1 MLLSMIRLLA
11 RLVER
16 RPGAAP
22 VGNDS
27 FFRSVPALGLPARNG
42 ARRSALQRSHLVP
55 TLAPTPAAFGEDG
68 WPEPFGQSL
77 RQLWAELAQRQIRT
91 VLIQE
96 KEHDDL

>member
-16 RPGAAP
+16 QRGAAP
-22 VGNDS
+22 VGDDS
-27 FFRSVPALGLPARNG
+27 FFRSLPALGLPARNG
-42 ARRSALQRSHLVP
+42 ARRSALPGSHPVP
-55 TLAPTPAAFGEDG
+55 TLAPTPAALGEDG
-68 WPEPFGQSL
+68 WPEPFVQSL
-77 RQLWAELAQRQIRT
+77 RQLWAELAQRQIPT

>member
-16 RPGAAP
+16 RRGATP
-22 VGNDS
+22 VGDDS
-27 FFRSVPALGLPARNG
+27 FFRSLPALGLPARNG
-42 ARRSALQRSHLVP
+42 ARRSALPGSHPVP
-55 TLAPTPAAFGEDG
+55 TLAPTPAALGEDG
-68 WPEPFGQSL
+68 WPEPFVQSL
-77 RQLWAELAQRQIRT
+77 RQLWAELAQRQIPT

>member
-16 RPGAAP
+16 QRGTASMA
-22 VGNDS
+22 VDS
-27 FFRSVPALGLPARNG
+27 FLNPTTSSYLATRNRAG
-42 ARRSALQRSHLVP
+42 RSAWQGSHPVP
-55 TLAPTPAAFGEDG
+55 TLAPTPAALGEDG
-68 WPEPFGQSL
+68 GPEPFVPSL

>member
-16 RPGAAP
+16 RRDTAL
-22 VGNDS
+22 VGLAS
-27 FFRSVPALGLPARNG
+27 FLRPIAVPSLQTQNK
-42 ARRSALQRSHLVP
+42 ARRSASPRCDRVS
-55 TLAPTPAAFGEDG
+55 TLAPASAAVGEDR
-68 WPEPFGQSL
+68 WPEPSVQSL